1 MYLEQRAEPNGLRV
15 LVVEDEY
22 LVADDI
28 SETLEELGY
37 QVAGPAATVGEAI
50 ALIEEGPL
58 DGALLDANLDGL
70 SSAPIAELLTHR
82 QIPYMVVTGYGTLS
96 LDSAI
101 LQNAPRVTK
110 PYVTGEIASKLSELI
125 AR

>member
-1 MYLEQRAEPNGLRV
+1 MYLGQKAEPNGLRV

-28 SETLEELGY
+28 AETLSELSY

-70 SSAPIAELLTHR
+70 SSAPVAELLTHR

-125 AR
+125 SR

>member
-1 MYLEQRAEPNGLRV
+1 MEKRAEPNGFRG

-37 QVAGPAATVGEAI
+37 QVAGPAATIGEAI
-50 ALIEEGPL
+50 ALIEGGPL
-58 DGALLDANLDGL
+58 DCALLDANLDGL
-70 SSAPIAELLTHR
+70 SSAPIAELLSHR
-82 QIPYMVVTGYGTLS
+82 QIPYVVVTGYGTLS
-96 LDSAI
+96 LGTAI
-101 LQNAPRVTK
+101 LQDAPRVTK
-110 PYVTGEIASKLSELI
+110 PYVTGELASKLSELI

>member
-1 MYLEQRAEPNGLRV
+1 MISDRKAEPNGLRV

-28 SETLEELGY
+28 SETLKELGY
-37 QVAGPAATVGEAI
+37 QVAGPAATIGEAI

-70 SSAPIAELLTHR
+70 SSAPVAELLSHR
-82 QIPYMVVTGYGTLS
+82 QIPYVVVTGYGTLS
-96 LDSAI
+96 LGADV

-110 PYVTGEIASKLSELI
+110 PYVTGEIATKLSELI
-125 AR
+125 RG